1 MTLPWIQTM
10 EADTVGC
17 AAATNQYTVIGRAP
31 YACTVTAVAYIPEDS
46 VTGLTLATAARTLT
60 VFNRGTGGSS
70 TTSVATRTVSS
81 GTDLTNC
88 LPFSLTLGT
97 AANLVLASGDV
108 LELESLAITTGVL
121 DPGGKILVTY
131 SRT

>member
-1 MTLPWIQTM
+1 MTVPYVVRL
-10 EADTVGC
+10 EADTVGA

-31 YACTVTAVAYIPEDS
+31 FAGTVTAATYIPEDS

-60 VFNRGTGGSS
+60 VYNRGAGGA
-70 TTSVATRTVSS
+70 TVSVATRTISS
-81 GTDLTNC
+81 GTNLVDTAAFDLT
-88 LPFSLTLGT
+88 LTT
-97 AANLVLASGDV
+97 NNTVASGDV

-121 DPGGKILVTY
+121 DPGGKIIVTL